1 VTLLWQV
8 AGHPYAIFGYVQQPP
23 HYFVKLAFGSDVHVH
38 ALMYRE
44 ERNGGRVAV
53 LGAEIAADAD
63 SVPAVLAKLC

>member
-1 VTLLWQV
+1 M
-8 AGHPYAIFGYVQQPP
+8 AGRPYKILGYVQQPP
-23 HYFVKLAFGSDVHVH
+23 HYFVKVAFGGDVHVH

-53 LGAEIAADAD
+53 LGAEITADSD